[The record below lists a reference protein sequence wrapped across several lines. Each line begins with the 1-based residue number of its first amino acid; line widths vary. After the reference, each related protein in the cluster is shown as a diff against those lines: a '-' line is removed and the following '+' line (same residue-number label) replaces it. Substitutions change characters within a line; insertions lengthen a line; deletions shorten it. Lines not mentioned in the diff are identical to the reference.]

1 MSNKVE
7 SIAAL
12 GAALQREFPR
22 KLNPAQCG
30 RLAAA
35 LWSCG
40 NTATRIATNQCN
52 LANYDAKRARE
63 SLRRRL
69 SRIFERHGVKL
80 SYRISGDPRGYCLKL
95 MLRRTGGNTWGGDA
109 EGYGVGS

>member
-22 KLNPAQCG
+22 KLNPGQCG

-35 LWSCG
+35 LWACG
-40 NTATRIATNQCN
+40 NTANRIAENQCN
-52 LANYDAKRARE
+52 LANYDADRPRE
-63 SLRRRL
+63 ALRRRL
-69 SRIFERHGVKL
+69 SRIFERFGVRL
-80 SYRISGDPRGYCLKL
+80 AHHISGDPRGYCLKL
-95 MLRRTGGNTWGGDA
+95 HLRRTGGNTWGGDA
-109 EGYGVGS
+109 EGYGVGA